1 MTRAELVKTFQ
12 EATQL
17 PVNQAQEYL
26 ERFGDIA
33 AAELLG
39 GGEIPLPGVGKLVI
53 KKRVARKGRNPR
65 TGEAVDIPA
74 KRVLAVT
81 LTKDFRES
89 FN

>member
-1 MTRAELVKTFQ
+1 MTKAELVKTFQ

-17 PVNQAQEYL
+17 PTKQAQEYL

-39 GGEIPLPGVGKLVI
+39 GGEIPLPGVGKIVI
-53 KKRVARKGRNPR
+53 RKRAARKVRNPR
-65 TGEAVDIPA
+65 TGATIDIPA
-74 KRVLAVT
+74 RRVLAVN
-81 LTKDFRES
+81 LSKNFKEA

>member
-17 PVNQAQEYL
+17 SANQAQEYL

-39 GGEIPLPGVGKLVI
+39 GGEIPLPGVGKLVV
-53 KKRVARKGRNPR
+53 KKRAARKGRNPR

>member
-17 PVNQAQEYL
+17 PANQAQEYL

-53 KKRVARKGRNPR
+53 KKRAARKGRNPR
-65 TGEAVDIPA
+65 TGKEITIPA
-74 KRVLAVT
+74 SKVAKFTPGKGL
-81 LTKDFRES
+81 KDAIK
-89 FN
+89 